1 MNKILPSTDDNHHPL
16 AEQFRH
22 FVRRTSFPC
31 VGAKSALARNQ
42 MDFIVARSI
51 TSAWDDMR
59 IYPALF
65 NFAKAYASH
74 PRLYQSFIVLF
85 QGPRVLSEEAFERS
99 MWERI
104 QSLTDKDEWL
114 GQKHDRTV
122 SPHPHD
128 PRFSLSFGGQ
138 AFFVVGLHPKASR
151 PARRFTAPALVFNLH
166 DQFEQL
172 RKTGTFHKL
181 QNSIQRRDIALA
193 GSINPML
200 QKFGEG
206 SEARQYSGRVVDK
219 DWRCPFHRKG
229 VTDAA

>member
-16 AEQFRH
+16 AEQFRQ

-42 MDFIVARSI
+42 MSFIVSRSI

-65 NFAKAYASH
+65 NFAKAYASR
-74 PRLYQSFIVLF
+74 PKLYQSFIVLF
-85 QGPRVLSEEAFERS
+85 QGPRVLDEEAFERS
-99 MWERI
+99 MWDRI

-114 GQKHDRTV
+114 GQKHDRSV
-122 SPHPHD
+122 SPQTHD

-151 PARRFTAPALVFNLH
+151 PARRFLVPALVFNLH

-172 RKTGTFHKL
+172 RKTGAFDKL
-181 QNSIQRRDIALA
+181 QSTIQKRDIALA
-193 GSINPML
+193 GTVNPML
-200 QKFGEG
+200 QKFGEA
-206 SEARQYSGRVVDK
+206 SEARQYSGRMVAD
-219 DWRCPFHRKG
+219 DWHCPFHRKG
-229 VTDAA
+229 VSDAP

>member
-16 AEQFRH
+16 ADQFRQ

-42 MDFIVARSI
+42 MLFIVARTI

-65 NFAKAYASH
+65 NFAKAYAAH
-74 PRLYQSFIVLF
+74 PKLYQSFIVLF
-85 QGPRVLSEEAFERS
+85 QGPRVLGERAFEHS

-114 GQKHDRTV
+114 GQKHDRAV

-138 AFFVVGLHPKASR
+138 AFFVVGLHPNANR
-151 PARRFTAPALVFNLH
+151 LARRFVVPALVFNLH

-172 RKTGTFHKL
+172 RKTGAFDKL
-181 QNSIQRRDIALA
+181 QSTIQKRDYILA
-193 GSINPML
+193 GSTNPML

-206 SEARQYSGRVVDK
+206 SEARQYSGRMVDD
-219 DWRCPFHRKG
+219 DWHCPFHRKEIP
-229 VTDAA
+229 DAA